1 MPRSPRHTFLGRLPG
16 LAWLLVCAA
25 CAGAAGPAVLPAQP
39 GSEQATLPPPAFS
52 TAPPPDAE
60 GTAAAFLDAWQKG
73 DYAGMHTLLTPQ
85 TAELVSAA
93 DFAQRYQDALDGG
106 AIASVEA
113 TVLAALQQASQAE
126 VQFKVDLKTGLVG
139 SVSRQITMKL
149 EFADSRWGILWD
161 DGLILPELKDG
172 GVLMMEYASP
182 ARGNIYDRSG
192 LAFAAQTD
200 AVAIGVVAGEI
211 LPEQEGRLLGELSR
225 LLDVHPEALR
235 SRYADAGP
243 DWYVAMGEASI
254 AEVSSRFGVLN
265 NIAGL
270 RLNQYQTRYYMGGA
284 GGAPHAVG
292 YVAPIPAEQVA
303 AYLAEGYAPD
313 AFVGAQGLEKSG
325 EKQLAGERGGT
336 LWVRAPSG
344 ALNTKLA
351 EKRAGPAQAITTT
364 LDRKLQREV
373 QAALQGMTGAA
384 VVVNYTTGEVL
395 AMASSPAFD
404 PNLFDPSNYNISQ
417 LSLTLN
423 DALRPLINR
432 VTQGQYP
439 PGSAF
444 KVVTL
449 AAALESK
456 LFVKDQ
462 TYYCGYEWT
471 ELGVDFVKY
480 DWTYEKQ
487 VPESGTLNMV
497 GALRRSCNPWFY
509 HMGYSLHRW
518 ADYYLPDMARSFG
531 FGPATGI
538 VGLSQAA
545 NEEVGGV
552 VPSADWAAQTNTD
565 WTIGDSVNMAIGQGD
580 LTVTPLQLVMAYGA
594 LANGGQLLRP
604 QLVLQMA
611 APGAEPTYKFEPQP
625 VGALPISAETLATVR
640 QGMWEVVNEPSGT
653 ATFRF
658 KGLRIPIYGKT
669 GTAEDRPRRPHAW
682 FAGYSDAKQAGK
694 PDIAA
699 VVVLENKGEGSE
711 WAAPV
716 FRRIIETYFYG
727 EPKTLFH
734 WEAELGLTAVP
745 SPFPT
750 FVPFTYVVQAG
761 DSLASIALQNKV
773 TMDELMQVNQLA
785 NPNALTEGQTI
796 IIARGGVSN
805 ITLTPEFTQTPTP

>member
-1 MPRSPRHTFLGRLPG
+1 MAG
-16 LAWLLVCAA
+16 LLLCAA
-25 CAGAAGPAVLPAQP
+25 CAGAAVPAPLVAGQP
-39 GSEQATLPPPAFS
+39 GSEQATLPAPAFA

-73 DYAGMHTLLTPQ
+73 DYAGMHTLLAPQ
-85 TAELVSAA
+85 SAA
-93 DFAQRYQDALDGG
+93 LLGAAEFAQRYRDALDGG
-106 AIASVEA
+106 GIVSVEA
-113 TVLAALQQASQAE
+113 TVLAALQQAAQAE

-149 EFADSRWGILWD
+149 EFADSRWGIVWD

-172 GVLMMEYASP
+172 GNLMLEYLTP
-182 ARGNIYDRSG
+182 ARGNIYDRNG

-211 LPEQEGRLLGELSR
+211 VPEQEGQLLGELSR
-225 LLDVHPEALR
+225 LLNVHSEALR

-243 DWYVAMGEASI
+243 DWYVALGEASI
-254 AEVSSRFGVLN
+254 EQVSSRFAVLN
-265 NIAGL
+265 NISGL
-270 RLNQYQTRYYMGGA
+270 RLNQYQTRYYMGGVA
-284 GGAPHAVG
+284 GAPHAVG
-292 YVAPIPAEQVA
+292 YVAPIPAAEVA
-303 AYLAEGYAPD
+303 AYQAEGYSPD
-313 AFVGAQGLEKSG
+313 AFVGAQGLERWG

-344 ALNTKLA
+344 ALNIKLA
-351 EKRAGPAQAITTT
+351 EKRAGPALAITTT

-384 VVVNYTTGEVL
+384 VVVNFTTGEVL

-423 DALRPLINR
+423 DPLRPLINR

-449 AAALESK
+449 SAALESK

-471 ELGVDFVKY
+471 ELGADFVKY

-509 HMGYSLHRW
+509 HMGFSLHRW

-531 FGPATGI
+531 FGPPTGI
-538 VGLSQAA
+538 VGLTQAA

-552 VPSADWAAQTNTD
+552 VPSADWAAQSNTD

-580 LTVTPLQLVMAYGA
+580 LTVTPLQLVMAYSA

-611 APGAEPTYKFEPQP
+611 APGAAPAYKLEPQT

-640 QGMWEVVNEPSGT
+640 QGLWEVVHEPAGT
-653 ATFRF
+653 AFYRF
-658 KGLRIPIYGKT
+658 KNLKIPVYGKT

-727 EPKTLFH
+727 EPKSLFH
-734 WEAELGLTAVP
+734 WESEFGLTAVP

-761 DSLASIALQNKV
+761 DSLASIAYQNKV
-773 TMDELMQVNQLA
+773 TMDELMLVNQLA
-785 NPNALTEGQTI
+785 NPNALKEGQTI
-796 IIARGGVSN
+796 IIARGGLSD
-805 ITLTPEFTQTPTP
+805 ITLTPELNLTPTP

>member
-1 MPRSPRHTFLGRLPG
+1 MPAQLRTDQPT
-16 LAWLLVCAA
+16 
-25 CAGAAGPAVLPAQP
+25 LPA
-39 GSEQATLPPPAFS
+39 PAFA
-52 TAPPPDAE
+52 TAAPPDAE

-73 DYAGMHTLLTPQ
+73 DYAGMHTLLAPAAAQ
-85 TAELVSAA
+85 ALGAVEFAE
-93 DFAQRYQDALDGG
+93 RYHAALDNGSVVG
-106 AIASVEA
+106 VEA
-113 TVLAALQQASQAE
+113 TVLSALQQGAE
-126 VQFKVDLKTGLVG
+126 AQVQYKVVLHTGLVG
-139 SVSRQITMKL
+139 SVSRQITMQL
-149 EFADSRWGILWD
+149 VFADSRWGIVWD

-172 GVLMMEYASP
+172 GNLLMEYASP

-211 LPEQEGRLLGELSR
+211 LPDQEGLLLSELSR
-225 LLDVHPEALR
+225 LLNVHPEALR
-235 SRYADAGP
+235 SRYAEAGP
-243 DWYVAMGEASI
+243 DWYVALGEASI
-254 AEVSSRFGVLN
+254 EQVSSRFGVLN
-265 NIAGL
+265 NISGL
-270 RLNQYQTRYYMGGA
+270 RLNQYQTRYYMGGVA
-284 GGAPHAVG
+284 GAPHAVG
-292 YVAPIPAEQVA
+292 YVAPIPAAEVA
-303 AYLAEGYAPD
+303 AYQAQGYSPD
-313 AFVGAQGLEKSG
+313 AFVGAQGLEKWG

-336 LWVRAPSG
+336 LWVRTASG

-384 VVVNYTTGEVL
+384 VVVNFTTGEVL

-404 PNLFDPSNYNISQ
+404 PNLFDPSNYNISE
-417 LSLTLN
+417 LSVTLN
-423 DALRPLINR
+423 DPLRPLINR
-432 VTQGQYP
+432 ATQGQYP
-439 PGSAF
+439 PGSVF

-449 AAALESK
+449 SAALESK

-471 ELGVDFVKY
+471 ELGADFIKY

-487 VPESGTLNMV
+487 FPESGTLDMV

-509 HMGYSLHRW
+509 HMGFSLHRW

-531 FGPATGI
+531 FGPPTGI
-538 VGLSQAA
+538 VGLTQAA

-552 VPSADWAAQTNTD
+552 VPSADWAAQSNTD

-580 LTVTPLQLVMAYGA
+580 LTVTPLQLVMAYSA

-611 APGAEPTYKFEPQP
+611 APGAEPTYKFEPQT
-625 VGALPISAETLATVR
+625 VGAVPLSPETLATVR
-640 QGMWEVVNEPSGT
+640 QGLWEVVHEQSGT
-653 ATFRF
+653 AAYRF
-658 KGLRIPIYGKT
+658 KGFRIPVYGKT

-716 FRRIIETYFYG
+716 FRRIMETYFYG

-734 WEAELGLTAVP
+734 WEAEFGLTAVP
-745 SPFPT
+745 SPIPT
-750 FVPFTYVVQAG
+750 FVPFSYVVQAG
-761 DSLASIALQNKV
+761 DSLASIAARNEV
-773 TMDELMQVNQLA
+773 TMDELMLVNQLP
-785 NPNALTEGQTI
+785 NPNALKEGQTI
-796 IIARGGVSN
+796 IIARGGVSD
-805 ITLTPEFTQTPTP
+805 ITLTPEFNLTPTP

>member
-1 MPRSPRHTFLGRLPG
+1 MAG
-16 LAWLLVCAA
+16 LLLCAA
-25 CAGAAGPAVLPAQP
+25 CAGAAVPAPLVAGQP
-39 GSEQATLPPPAFS
+39 GSEQATLPAPAFA

-73 DYAGMHTLLTPQ
+73 DYAGMHTLLSPQ
-85 TAELVSAA
+85 SAA
-93 DFAQRYQDALDGG
+93 LLGAAEFAQRYRDALDGG
-106 AIASVEA
+106 GIVSVEA
-113 TVLAALQQASQAE
+113 TVLAALQQAAQAE

-149 EFADSRWGILWD
+149 EFADSRWGIVWD

-172 GVLMMEYASP
+172 GNLMMEYFTP
-182 ARGNIYDRSG
+182 ARGNIYDRNG

-211 LPEQEGRLLGELSR
+211 VPEQEGQLLGELSR
-225 LLDVHPEALR
+225 LLNVHPEALR

-243 DWYVAMGEASI
+243 DWYVALGEASI
-254 AEVSSRFGVLN
+254 EQVSSRFAVLN
-265 NIAGL
+265 NISGL
-270 RLNQYQTRYYMGGA
+270 RLNQYQTRYYMGGVA
-284 GGAPHAVG
+284 GAPHAVG
-292 YVAPIPAEQVA
+292 YVAPIPAAEVA
-303 AYLAEGYAPD
+303 AYQAEGYSPD
-313 AFVGAQGLEKSG
+313 AFVGAQGLERWG

-344 ALNTKLA
+344 ALNIKLA
-351 EKRAGPAQAITTT
+351 EKRAGPALAITTT

-384 VVVNYTTGEVL
+384 VVVNFTTGEVL

-423 DALRPLINR
+423 DPLRPLINR

-449 AAALESK
+449 SAALESK

-471 ELGVDFVKY
+471 ELGADFVKY

-487 VPESGTLNMV
+487 VSESGTLNMV

-509 HMGYSLHRW
+509 HMGFSLHRW

-531 FGPATGI
+531 FGPPTGI
-538 VGLSQAA
+538 VGLTQAA

-552 VPSADWAAQTNTD
+552 VPSADWAAQSNTD

-580 LTVTPLQLVMAYGA
+580 LTVTPLQLVMAYSA

-611 APGAEPTYKFEPQP
+611 APGAAPAYKLEPQT

-640 QGMWEVVNEPSGT
+640 QGLWEVVHEPAGT
-653 ATFRF
+653 AFDRF
-658 KGLRIPIYGKT
+658 KNLKIPVYGKT

-727 EPKTLFH
+727 EPKSLFH
-734 WEAELGLTAVP
+734 WESEFGLTAVP

-761 DSLASIALQNKV
+761 DSLASIAYQNKV
-773 TMDELMQVNQLA
+773 TMDELMLVNQLA
-785 NPNALTEGQTI
+785 NPNALKEGQTI
-796 IIARGGVSN
+796 IIARGGLSD
-805 ITLTPEFTQTPTP
+805 ITLTPEFNLTPTP

>member
-1 MPRSPRHTFLGRLPG
+1 MAG
-16 LAWLLVCAA
+16 LLLCAA
-25 CAGAAGPAVLPAQP
+25 CAGAAVPAPLVAGQP
-39 GSEQATLPPPAFS
+39 GSEQATLPAPAFA

-60 GTAAAFLDAWQKG
+60 GTAAAFLDAWQNG
-73 DYAGMHTLLTPQ
+73 DYAGMHTLLAPQ
-85 TAELVSAA
+85 SAA
-93 DFAQRYQDALDGG
+93 LLGAAEFAQRYRDALDGG
-106 AIASVEA
+106 GIVSLEA
-113 TVLAALQQASQAE
+113 TVLAALQQAAQAE

-149 EFADSRWGILWD
+149 EFADSRWGIVWD
-161 DGLILPELKDG
+161 EGLILPELKDG
-172 GVLMMEYASP
+172 GNLMMEYLTP
-182 ARGNIYDRSG
+182 ARGNIYDRNG

-211 LPEQEGRLLGELSR
+211 VPEQEGQLLGELSR
-225 LLDVHPEALR
+225 LLNVHPEALR

-243 DWYVAMGEASI
+243 DWYVALGEASI
-254 AEVSSRFGVLN
+254 EQVSIRFAVLN
-265 NIAGL
+265 NISGL
-270 RLNQYQTRYYMGGA
+270 RLNQYQTRYYMGGVA
-284 GGAPHAVG
+284 GAPHAVG
-292 YVAPIPAEQVA
+292 YVAPIPASEVA
-303 AYLAEGYAPD
+303 AYQAEGYSPD
-313 AFVGAQGLEKSG
+313 AFVGAQGLERWG

-344 ALNTKLA
+344 ALNIKLA
-351 EKRAGPAQAITTT
+351 EKRAGPALAITTT

-384 VVVNYTTGEVL
+384 VVVNFTTGEVL

-423 DALRPLINR
+423 DPLRPLINR

-449 AAALESK
+449 SAALESK

-471 ELGVDFVKY
+471 ELGADFVKY

-509 HMGYSLHRW
+509 HMGFSLHRW

-531 FGPATGI
+531 FGPPTGI
-538 VGLSQAA
+538 VGLTQAA

-552 VPSADWAAQTNTD
+552 VPSADWAAQSNTD

-580 LTVTPLQLVMAYGA
+580 LTVTPLQLVMAYSA

-611 APGAEPTYKFEPQP
+611 APGAAPAYKLEPQT

-640 QGMWEVVNEPSGT
+640 QGLWEVVHEPAGT
-653 ATFRF
+653 AFYRF
-658 KGLRIPIYGKT
+658 KNLKIPVYGKT

-727 EPKTLFH
+727 EPKSLFH
-734 WEAELGLTAVP
+734 WESEFGLTAVP

-761 DSLASIALQNKV
+761 DSLASIAYQNKV
-773 TMDELMQVNQLA
+773 TMDELMLVNQLA
-785 NPNALTEGQTI
+785 NPNALKEGQTI
-796 IIARGGVSN
+796 IIARGGLSD
-805 ITLTPEFTQTPTP
+805 ITLTPEFNLTPTP

>member
-1 MPRSPRHTFLGRLPG
+1 V
-16 LAWLLVCAA
+16 AWLLFCAA
-25 CAGAAGPAVLPAQP
+25 CTGAAVPAPLVP
-39 GSEQATLPPPAFS
+39 GQAGSGQATLPAPAFA

-60 GTAAAFLDAWQKG
+60 GTAAAFLEAWQKG
-73 DYAGMHTLLTPQ
+73 DYAGMHTLLAPQ
-85 TAELVSAA
+85 AAELLGAA
-93 DFAQRYQDALDGG
+93 EFAQRYRDALDDGG
-106 AIASVEA
+106 IVSVET
-113 TVLAALQQASQAE
+113 TVLAALQQAARAE
-126 VQFKVDLKTGLVG
+126 VQFKVDVKTGLVG

-149 EFADSRWGILWD
+149 EFANSRWGIVWD

-172 GVLMMEYASP
+172 GSLLMEYQSP

-211 LPEQEGRLLGELSR
+211 LPDQEGALLGELSR
-225 LLDVHPEALR
+225 LLNVHPEVLR
-235 SRYADAGP
+235 SRYANAGP
-243 DWYVAMGEASI
+243 DWYVALGEASI
-254 AEVSSRFGVLN
+254 EQVSSRFAVLN
-265 NIAGL
+265 NISGL
-270 RLNQYQTRYYMGGA
+270 RLNQYQTRYYMGGVA
-284 GGAPHAVG
+284 GAPHAVG
-292 YVAPIPAEQVA
+292 YVAPIPAAEVA
-303 AYLAEGYAPD
+303 AYQAEGYSPD
-313 AFVGAQGLEKSG
+313 AFVGVQGLERWG

-344 ALNTKLA
+344 ALNIKLA
-351 EKRAGPAQAITTT
+351 EKRAGPALAITTT

-384 VVVNYTTGEVL
+384 VVVNFTTGEVL
-395 AMASSPAFD
+395 AMASSPSFD

-423 DALRPLINR
+423 DPLRPLINR

-439 PGSAF
+439 PGSVF

-471 ELGVDFVKY
+471 ELGADFVKY

-487 VPESGTLNMV
+487 VAESGTLNMV

-509 HMGYSLHRW
+509 HMGFNLHRW

-531 FGPATGI
+531 FGPPTGV
-538 VGLSQAA
+538 VGLTQAA
-545 NEEVGGV
+545 NEEVGGA
-552 VPSADWAAQTNTD
+552 VPSADLAARSNTN

-580 LTVTPLQLVMAYGA
+580 LTVTPLQLVMAYSA

-611 APGAEPTYKFEPQP
+611 APGAEPAYKLETQT
-625 VGALPISAETLATVR
+625 VGVVPISAETLATVR
-640 QGMWEVVNEPSGT
+640 QGMWEVVNAPTGT
-653 ATFRF
+653 ATYRF
-658 KGLRIPIYGKT
+658 KGLRVPIYGKT

-682 FAGYSDAKQAGK
+682 FAGYTDAKQAGK

-716 FRRIIETYFYG
+716 FRRIVESYFYG
-727 EPKTLFH
+727 EPKTLYH
-734 WEAELGLTAVP
+734 WEAEYGLTAVP

-761 DSLASIALQNKV
+761 DSLASIAYRNKV
-773 TMDELMQVNQLA
+773 TMDELMLVNQLA

-796 IIARGGVSN
+796 IIARGGVSD
-805 ITLTPEFTQTPTP
+805 ITLTPEFTLTPTP